1 MRQLGKGQSVM
12 FFAPGEVDRRIRE
25 LISTRRKCKVGT
37 GGIGILRWVMMF
49 FAPGEVVRRIR
60 NLIPTGREFKVGIR
74 VIDILRWAM
83 HETCDDITRHL
94 PHWAQQGLDHCKRL
108 EGYKQYRSTG
118 DLTILKGAW
127 SQHESR
133 TLEEMY
139 DPVASA
145 QGAGLYRE
153 VNDIPSLRERLI
165 LLGVTQ
171 LTDVRMA
178 EEQERE
184 VNHEVER
191 ERQVERPP
199 KVEPAMHTIHND
211 ILTFIHTGIF
221 PRDSTYILPLL
232 APTGIDK
239 ALDSTTDW
247 SPSPRTTVDFATTTR
262 HPSGEPLTDYLRP
275 VNWVV
280 SSGFGKDSVVI
291 VISPY
296 EANELLPIIR
306 KSDKVRL
313 HIYAPRVTAS
323 MRSFSHLTFHTI
335 PKSPTIAWTS
345 PPHTRMALNLFA
357 GQLYFDSKEEYDRV
371 CVLFAL
377 SMAHPD
383 AEEIEVDGFVHP
395 SYRTGASSPLSTS
408 VIATFKKLTGLR
420 RKGMGYDRTHLG
432 RILDARPLIDSEFML
447 VEPEPQALSRVQ

>member
-1 MRQLGKGQSVM
+1 MRLRQLGKGQSVI
-12 FFAPGEVDRRIRE
+12 FFAPGEVDRRIRD
-25 LISTRRKCKVGT
+25 
-37 GGIGILRWVMMF
+37 
-49 FAPGEVVRRIR
+49 
-60 NLIPTGREFKVGIR
+60 LIPTGRESKNGKRVTGILRWAMRFFGPGEVDRRIPDLIPTGRELEVGIR

-83 HETCDDITRHL
+83 HETCEDITRHL
-94 PHWAQQGLDHCKRL
+94 PHWAQQGLDHRKRFK
-108 EGYKQYRSTG
+108 GYKRYRFTG
-118 DLTILKGAW
+118 ALTFLKGAW
-127 SQHESR
+127 SQRASK

-139 DPVASA
+139 DPVSSA
-145 QGAGLYRE
+145 QGAGLYRK
-153 VNDIPSLRERLI
+153 VKGIPSLRKRLI

-171 LTDVRMA
+171 LTDVRVA

-184 VNHEVER
+184 VNHEDER
-191 ERQVERPP
+191 ERQVKRPP
-199 KVEPAMHTIHND
+199 KVEPVTHTIHND
-211 ILTFIHTGIF
+211 ILTFIRTGKI
-221 PRDSTYILPLL
+221 PRYPTHIVPLL

-247 SPSPRTTVDFATTTR
+247 SPSPRATVDFATTAIY
-262 HPSGEPLTDYLRP
+262 PSGERLTDYLRP

-280 SSGFGKDSVVI
+280 SSGFGKNSVAI

-296 EANELLPIIR
+296 EANELLPSIR

-323 MRSFSHLTFHTI
+323 MRSFSDLTFHTI
-335 PKSPTIAWTS
+335 PNSPTVEWTS
-345 PPHTRMALNLFA
+345 PAHTRTELNLFA

-395 SYRTGASSPLSTS
+395 SYRTGASSPLSAS
-408 VIATFKKLTGLR
+408 AIATFKRLTGLR
-420 RKGMGYDRTHLG
+420 RKGMSYDKTHLG
-432 RILDARPLIDSEFML
+432 RVLDARPLIDSEFML
-447 VEPEPQALSRVQ
+447 VEPES